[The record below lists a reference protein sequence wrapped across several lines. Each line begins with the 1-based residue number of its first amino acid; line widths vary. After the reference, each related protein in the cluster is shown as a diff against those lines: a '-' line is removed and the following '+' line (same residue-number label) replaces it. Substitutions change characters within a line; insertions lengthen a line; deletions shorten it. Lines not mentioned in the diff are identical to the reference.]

1 MHRGW
6 AAAAVLAGLVVAV
19 AGHFHQ
25 FTWWGFTS
33 FTLYLVLKAT
43 GRARDRELF
52 FCTVAILIAVGV
64 LAMATLAEEGSML
77 QESYREYGPLGY
89 FAGTFVVHYLP
100 PAVIVAS
107 MEPPIW
113 SAREVTLL
121 MGGLALFAVYL
132 SVENPDEIYG
142 VSIDSALASGMGVA
156 FVIVAVYGLWVF
168 AGR

>member
-6 AAAAVLAGLVVAV
+6 AAAAAATGLIVAV

-25 FTWWGFTS
+25 FTWWGFAS
-33 FTLYLVLKAT
+33 FALYLALKAT
-43 GRARDRELF
+43 GKARDRELF
-52 FCTVAILIAVGV
+52 FATVAILIAVGV

-77 QESYREYGPLGY
+77 QESYRDYGPLGY

-107 MEPPIW
+107 MTPPVY

-121 MGGLALFAVYL
+121 MGGLSLFAVYL

-142 VSIDSALASGMGVA
+142 VSIDSAVASGLGLG
-156 FVIVAVYGLWVF
+156 FVLLAVYGLWLF